1 MATITYEPSAC
12 NCNGTDYSTAA
23 INAAATKALALAK
36 DKKTL
41 GDDKYPHAYNDCM
54 YSTQVPS
61 VPLPPPSSHSHLHA
75 GGQTSTTPACLQ
87 QQPELIVARGAVADE
102 HFTFSHANAPYLEFP
117 ILPSGAVYDGGA
129 PGADRVVI
137 GSIAADYASAVFCA
151 CLTHDGSPKRNGF
164 VECKGEWLCF
174 VLLSLLLCF

>member
-12 NCNGTDYSTAA
+12 NCNGTDYSTAP

-41 GDDKYPHAYNDCM
+41 GDDKYPHVYND
-54 YSTQVPS
+54 Y
-61 VPLPPPSSHSHLHA
+61 
-75 GGQTSTTPACLQ
+75 
-87 QQPELIVARGAVADE
+87 E
-102 HFTFSHANAPYLEFP
+102 HFAFSHANAPYLEFP

-151 CLTHDGSPKRNGF
+151 CLTHDGSAKRNGF
-164 VECKGEWLCF
+164 VECKDDTVNPRGKGTLKESAGERKL
-174 VLLSLLLCF
+174 VERIDL